1 MPRFAV
7 SLAKLE
13 ILTQAITIDDWENLN
28 APRSVQL
35 LYNFRKIWHNNS
47 LEGCLSLTV
56 PSLPLSLIYPIFPR
70 GGERKRKGEKCQL
83 RTNFSPARSD
93 IFNGS
98 WLPVTK
104 SGPLGLPSLS
114 TTPLCTLPCCSRASA
129 SAAAIKC
136 TIHLRINLRRFLQSH
151 KACCR
156 CCCSS

>member
-56 PSLPLSLIYPIFPR
+56 PSQSALERDLSNIPER
-70 GGERKRKGEKCQL
+70 GREKKKCQL

-114 TTPLCTLPCCSRASA
+114 TPPLCTLPCCSRASA